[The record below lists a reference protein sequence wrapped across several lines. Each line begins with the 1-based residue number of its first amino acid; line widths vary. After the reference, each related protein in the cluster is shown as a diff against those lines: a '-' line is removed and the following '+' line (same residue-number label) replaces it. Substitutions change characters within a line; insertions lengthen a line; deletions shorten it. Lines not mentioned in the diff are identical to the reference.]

1 MPEPV
6 SEFSYCEVGVEGLAE
21 IQPLWTKL
29 NAEHAAM
36 SRPFGAE
43 IAERTFASRRT
54 ELLMKGRS
62 GGLWVEVV
70 RAVASDGA
78 AAVAY
83 CLCTLS
89 PEGVGEIDSIFV
101 EEKFRGHGIGA
112 ELMRR
117 ALAWMEEMKAGAKM
131 VSVLYENTEAIA
143 FYRRFGFHPRTVLLL
158 ESMAPEGKAQG

>member
-1 MPEPV
+1 MPERV
-6 SEFSYCEVGVEGLAE
+6 SEFSYCEVGVEGLTE

-36 SRPFGAE
+36 SRPFRAE
-43 IAERTFASRRT
+43 IAQRTFASRRT
-54 ELLMKGRS
+54 ELLMKGHS

-70 RAVASDGA
+70 RAVTEDAG
-78 AAVAY
+78 AVAY

-101 EEKFRGHGIGA
+101 EENFRGRGIGA

-117 ALAWMEEMKAGAKM
+117 ALAWLDERNAGAKM
-131 VSVLYENTEAIA
+131 VSVLYENAEAIE

-158 ESMAPEGKAQG
+158 EAVRDESEPARS